1 MESRL
6 VKAYET
12 LGLPMGSSLEQIKR
26 KHRDLVKVWHPD
38 KHRSDLD
45 KELAHRKIS
54 EINAA
59 YHYLKNLKYR
69 SQRKAATQKS
79 STESGRNPSEQTTY
93 QPKTQTQ
100 TRKSPKRQFKSTQ
113 KNYQERRPPN
123 QFQPSAFDRWLSRWQ
138 NHNSYSRLHKQRI
151 QQQKNWQ
158 KLIIK
163 ERENW
168 IKLREKYNERTR
180 VGLYRSL
187 LNALIFG
194 RIIQFESPIRAIGV
208 FTMQEKYEID
218 LRHSL
223 INDQIF
229 YSINKGLN
237 LLLKYIFGAFSVILF
252 VFIMLMYYGY
262 GIIPTMEQFLWFET
276 GVLLQASLLFIP
288 DNLLQRGMLWK
299 FRHLQKS
306 EIPQTFK
313 NRLFPG
319 KWNRLKQIVLS
330 FKYLILFIYLHF
342 FIQELP
348 WLT

>member
-6 VKAYET
+6 QKAYET
-12 LGLPMGSSLEQIKR
+12 LGLPTGSSLEQIKR

-38 KHRSDLD
+38 KHGSDLD

-59 YHYLKNLKYR
+59 YHYLKNIKHR
-69 SQRKAATQKS
+69 SQRKTATQKS
-79 STESGRNPSEQTTY
+79 STESGRNPFEQTAH
-93 QPKTQTQ
+93 QPKAKAKT
-100 TRKSPKRQFKSTQ
+100 KESTQ
-113 KNYQERRPPN
+113 EQFAAAQKNNQERRNPN
-123 QFQPSAFDRWLSRWQ
+123 PFQPSAFDRWLSRWQ
-138 NHNSYSRLHKQRI
+138 NRTSYSRLHKQRL
-151 QQQKNWQ
+151 QQHKNWQ
-158 KLIIK
+158 KLIAK

-168 IKLREKYNERTR
+168 VKLREKYDERTR

-187 LNALIFG
+187 FNALLFG
-194 RIIQFESPIRAIGV
+194 RIIQFESQSRAIGV

-229 YSINKGLN
+229 YAINKGLN
-237 LLLKYIFGAFSVILF
+237 VLLKYLFGAFSVILF

-262 GIIPTMEQFLWFET
+262 GIIPTLEQFLWLET
-276 GVLLQASLLFIP
+276 GVFVQASLLFIP

-299 FRHLQKS
+299 FRHLQKN
-306 EIPQTFK
+306 EIPETFK

-319 KWNRLKQIVLS
+319 KWNRLKQVVLSTKYIVL
-330 FKYLILFIYLHF
+330 FLYLHF
-342 FIQELP
+342 FVRQLP